1 MFNDSVIIFRKELKN
16 IFKDKRTIFAIFI
29 LPLIL
34 MPVIFSS
41 ISYVSTL
48 QEKDAEE
55 NVYNIIIENSGDP
68 VFEDMLRSSLQFSE
82 NEDEYNADTDL
93 RIVFP
98 KGYRPGDISTVKIYY
113 NSLSSKAKYA
123 ADVIAGILNSYESS
137 INQKMLESHGL
148 SLSELDNINTEK
160 IDTAPEESQGT
171 DFLSMMIPYMILIYI
186 FSGSMSIGLDT
197 TAGEK
202 DRGSLASLLVN
213 QVSRSSI
220 ALGKVFYVIVAGLMN
235 SISSFLGLIIA
246 FSINSKFF
254 GDGVFGGN
262 MNIFTLSNILT
273 LLVSLLTLS
282 GIAASLIVF
291 LGSLARNMREAS
303 GYITPI
309 YIIVIVMGV
318 VTMTMD
324 STMGTGLF
332 FIPIIN
338 SVFSMKEILTNQLN
352 TVHFIIS
359 TVINLGFISVLVYF
373 TSKLFNS
380 ERIINTI

>member
-1 MFNDSVIIFRKELKN
+1 
-16 IFKDKRTIFAIFI
+16 
-29 LPLIL
+29 
-34 MPVIFSS
+34 
-41 ISYVSTL
+41 
-48 QEKDAEE
+48 
-55 NVYNIIIENSGDP
+55 
-68 VFEDMLRSSLQFSE
+68 
-82 NEDEYNADTDL
+82 
-93 RIVFP
+93 
-98 KGYRPGDISTVKIYY
+98 
-113 NSLSSKAKYA
+113 
-123 ADVIAGILNSYESS
+123 
-137 INQKMLESHGL
+137 
-148 SLSELDNINTEK
+148 
-160 IDTAPEESQGT
+160 APEESQGT